1 MVQKNDA
8 KKAKA
13 KTPKPTL
20 GTIDLKNAQGRG
32 VVEKATTKK
41 TARRKTDVKEP
52 IKAKK
57 PTKKETTKVL
67 VVRVPLDK
75 VEKLEAIRT
84 KEKLTMDG
92 LLNQVVGNYLRNK
105 K

>member
-1 MVQKNDA
+1 MAMKKNV
-8 KKAKA
+8 KKEKAKN
-13 KTPKPTL
+13 PKPTL
-20 GTIDLKNAQGRG
+20 ATFDLKNAQGRG
-32 VVEKATTKK
+32 TVEKATAKK
-41 TARRKTDVKEP
+41 TASKKTDTKKP

-67 VVRVPLDK
+67 VVRVPLDR

-84 KEKLTMDG
+84 EEKMTMDG